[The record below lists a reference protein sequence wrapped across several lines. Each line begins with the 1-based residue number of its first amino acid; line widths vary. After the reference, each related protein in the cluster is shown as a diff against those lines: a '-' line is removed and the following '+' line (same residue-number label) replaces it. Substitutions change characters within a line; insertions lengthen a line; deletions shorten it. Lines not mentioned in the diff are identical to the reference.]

1 MMRAG
6 VAYLGM
12 LGIRIILQ
20 PLKKKTIV
28 WKYIACSLKGL
39 CVRCLRHVAFN
50 LLHVTIK
57 TYSGVQNNET
67 RK

>member
-20 PLKKKTIV
+20 PLKKKQLFGNTLPV
-28 WKYIACSLKGL
+28 
-39 CVRCLRHVAFN
+39 V
-50 LLHVTIK
+50 
-57 TYSGVQNNET
+57 
-67 RK
+67 